1 MNTRPDTI
9 TTATRTERLLG
20 IGKSRPR
27 SRFSLALSA
36 LLVALGG
43 GSILRLVLSE
53 GWNEQG
59 FLPLGTLLLGLWLL
73 SDVGGSLL
81 YVRRGTGRALR
92 IFGFAVFFPL
102 AIVSGLTHSWFTAPP
117 LFVAQ
122 IVLLLLTA
130 LVLGAIAVVRRAR
143 KNWAARQD
151 G

>member
-1 MNTRPDTI
+1 MSTRQDTTI
-9 TTATRTERLLG
+9 TATRTERLLG
-20 IGKSRPR
+20 IGKPRPR

-53 GWNEQG
+53 GWNEEG
-59 FLPLGTLLLGLWLL
+59 FVRLGTLFLGLWLL

-92 IFGFAVFFPL
+92 VFGFAVFFPL
-102 AIVSGLTHSWFTAPP
+102 AMVSVLTHSWLTAPR

-122 IVLLLLTA
+122 IVLFLLAA
-130 LVLGAIAVVRRAR
+130 LVLGTIAVVKRAR
-143 KNWAARQD
+143 RNRAARQD